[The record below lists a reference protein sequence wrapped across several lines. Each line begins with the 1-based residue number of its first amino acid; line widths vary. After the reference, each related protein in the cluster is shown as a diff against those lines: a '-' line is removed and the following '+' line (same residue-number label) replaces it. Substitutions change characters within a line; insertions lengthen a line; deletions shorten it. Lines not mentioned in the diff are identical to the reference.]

1 MKKLF
6 LIIIVALILFY
17 VYQFLNSPAI
27 GVEKDV
33 RPYLENILG
42 FIINHE
48 FDKIYETYVTA
59 KKASPSEFSEGMKYL
74 KALYGTPISYYY
86 LRSYVGGTGYFVQYN
101 ITFKNGQ
108 NHSCTFAFTI
118 KENQHII
125 SKEDLD
131 RLSISGDFGKKQFAL
146 FFGTGRI
153 VACRSPEG
161 CLREVENN
169 KGAHI
174 Y

>member
-42 FIINHE
+42 FIINHK
-48 FDKIYETYVTA
+48 FDEIYETYVTA
-59 KKASPSEFSEGMKYL
+59 KNSSPSEFSEGMKYL
-74 KALYGTPISYYY
+74 TVLYGTPISYYY

-101 ITFKNGQ
+101 ITFKKGK
-108 NHSCTFAFTI
+108 NHSCTFAFPI
-118 KENQHII
+118 KENQHVI
-125 SKEDLD
+125 SKKDLE
-131 RLSISGDFGKKQFAL
+131 RLSISSDFGKKQFTL
-146 FFGTGRI
+146 FFGTGKI
-153 VACRSPEG
+153 IACRSPEG
-161 CLREVENN
+161 CFGEVENN
-169 KGAHI
+169 EENHK

>member
-6 LIIIVALILFY
+6 LIIIVALISFY

-48 FDKIYETYVTA
+48 FDKVYETCVTA
-59 KKASPSEFSEGMKYL
+59 KHPSPDEFNKGMNYL
-74 KALYGTPISYYY
+74 EILYGKPISYYY

-101 ITFKNGQ
+101 ITFKNGK
-108 NHSCTFAFTI
+108 NHSCTFAFPI
-118 KENQHII
+118 KDKHVI
-125 SKEDLD
+125 SKKDLE
-131 RLSISGDFGKKQFAL
+131 RLSISGDFGKKQFIL

-161 CLREVENN
+161 CFSQKE
-169 KGAHI
+169 
-174 Y
+174 